1 MDIIV
6 KPNDWVLPNRIGY
19 NKKIYN
25 TFNPS
30 KYAAAAEA
38 APAAA
43 PASCKCTNDTCVIEE
58 SYIKLL
64 RQQKI
69 VKDYMQFDSP
79 YRGILLYHELGSGK
93 SIASI
98 AAAEGYVNQKKIVIM
113 TPASLSQNYEN
124 ELLIASKVGRDLKK
138 TWTQIKVNKKSP
150 EMMKDLTEKY
160 AIADKF
166 VKKSGLAW
174 VPLYKED
181 IEGAEVVIDKI
192 RYNSSDAKD
201 AKYRAEIDT
210 YINHILRNR
219 YTFINYNGL
228 TEKMI
233 KELGARPFDNAF
245 IIIDEIHNFISRIVN
260 GSRLAKAVYIHM
272 MNAKGTK
279 IILLSGTPIINQPH
293 EIATLINL
301 VRGPI
306 KEYNIDLLKKSNVP
320 DLKAITEHLREKN
333 LYNYID
339 YLDYNETSMSITL
352 IPEGFKRKNA
362 TGDDTTIMKDKW
374 GFSQEDLIKNITEVL
389 NKSNLVKLS
398 IKSKVI
404 VNEALPTDKVVF
416 NKLFIDDK
424 NITVKNEDLFKRR
437 ILGTISYYKTTG
449 SELFPRMLPTVSR
462 ELFMTDHQI
471 KKYLEVRSVEIKMD
485 DRKKVFQGKGKGG
498 AGGGDDIG
506 SVYRAFSR
514 MVCNFAFPD
523 EINRVFPNDVR
534 VLMKKE
540 LKEMVN
546 VDSDNGDDMDAVDL
560 DAAAGAAGAAGAD
573 AKKLNKE
580 VVAAYG
586 EQLEAAMDRLVK
598 NDYLTIDR
606 LREVYSPKFA
616 QMYEDIN
623 SSPGSVLVYS
633 QFRMIEGLGIFK
645 EVLNRQGY
653 AEINIVNNEEF
664 GYMVDDIEVFDK
676 IYDNKRYVV
685 FNSDRVKTNILM
697 NIFNGNSKAL
707 PKVIQE
713 QLKHLNIDKEQMYGK
728 IAKVMMI
735 TQSGAEGIS
744 LKNVRR
750 VLITEYFWNSVRI
763 DQVIGRAVR
772 TCSHKSLPVEDQ
784 TVQVFTYLMNFT
796 RKQIT
801 ENLTLRSKDKE
812 VSTDKHIYNIA
823 KSKEGL
829 VNSFLK
835 MLKAASLDCVIQAD
849 VNNPLSNGYKC
860 YSWPINVNDNE
871 LAYTN
876 NISLDK
882 KILQFKN
889 KQHIRKDR
897 GRVVLKNGKKYVIL
911 KDKLYDYYSYV
922 NAGILL
928 PILDARYP

>member
-6 KPNDWVLPNRIGY
+6 KPNEWVLPNRIGY

-30 KYAAAAEA
+30 KYASEAVA
-38 APAAA
+38 APAA
-43 PASCKCTNDTCVIEE
+43 CKCSNDTCEIEE

-124 ELLIASKVGRDLKK
+124 ELLIASKVGRNLKK
-138 TWTQIKVNKKSP
+138 TWTQIKVNKKSL
-150 EMMKDLTEKY
+150 EMMKDLTAKY

-166 VKKSGLAW
+166 VKKNGLAW
-174 VPLYKED
+174 VPLYKND
-181 IEGAEVVIDKI
+181 IEGAEIVIDKI

-233 KELGARPFDNAF
+233 KELGAKPFDNAF

-279 IILLSGTPIINQPH
+279 MILLSGTPIINQPH

-306 KEYNIDLLKKSNVP
+306 KEYNIELLKKSKVP
-320 DLKAITEHLREKN
+320 DLKAIIEHLRVKN

-339 YLDYNETSMSITL
+339 YIDYNETSISITL
-352 IPEGFKRKNA
+352 IPEGFKRASTDGANA
-362 TGDDTTIMKDKW
+362 GSTITKDKW
-374 GFSQEDLIKNITEVL
+374 TFSQEDLIKNITEVL
-389 NKSNLVKLS
+389 NKTDLVKLS
-398 IKSKVI
+398 IKNKVI
-404 VNEALPTDKVVF
+404 ANEALPTDKVVF
-416 NKLFIDDK
+416 NKLFIDDRGGGGRDDN

-449 SELFPRMLPTVSR
+449 SELFPRMLPNVAR

-485 DRKKVFQGKGKGG
+485 DRKKLFKGKGG
-498 AGGGDDIG
+498 AGGDDIG

-540 LKEMVN
+540 LKDMVN
-546 VDSDNGDDMDAVDL
+546 VDSDNGDDMDVAEA
-560 DAAAGAAGAAGAD
+560 DAAAADAAD
-573 AKKLNKE
+573 AKKLNKD

-598 NDYLTIDR
+598 NDYLTVDR

-664 GYMVDDIEVFDK
+664 GYMVDDIDVFDEK
-676 IYDNKRYVV
+676 YDNKRYVV

-707 PKVIQE
+707 PKIIQE

-772 TCSHKSLPVEDQ
+772 TCSHKSLPVEHQ

-796 RKQIT
+796 KKQLT

-849 VNNPLSNGYKC
+849 VNNPQSNGYKC
-860 YSWPINVNDNE
+860 YSWPINVNEDE
-871 LAYTN
+871 LSYTN
-876 NISLDK
+876 NIGLDK

-897 GRVVLKNGKKYVIL
+897 GRVILKNGKKYVIL

-928 PILDARYP
+928 PANV

>member
-6 KPNDWVLPNRIGY
+6 KPNEWILPNRIGY

-30 KYAAAAEA
+30 KYLETKERAAA

-43 PASCKCTNDTCVIEE
+43 CKCSNDTCEIEE

-98 AAAEGYVNQKKIVIM
+98 AAAEGYVKLKKIVIM

-124 ELLIASKVGRDLKK
+124 ELLIASKIGRDLKK

-150 EMMKDLTEKY
+150 EMMKDLAAKY
-160 AIADKF
+160 AITDKF
-166 VKKSGLAW
+166 VKKDGLAW
-174 VPLYKED
+174 VPLYKND
-181 IEGAEVVIDKI
+181 IEGAEIVIEKT
-192 RYNSSDAKD
+192 RYNSSDPKD
-201 AKYRAEIDT
+201 ARYRAVIDT

-279 IILLSGTPIINQPH
+279 MILLSGTPIINQPH

-306 KEYNIDLLKKSNVP
+306 KEYNIELLKKSNVP
-320 DLKAITEHLREKN
+320 DLNAITEHLREKN

-339 YLDYNETSMSITL
+339 YIDYNDTSVSITL
-352 IPEGFKRKNA
+352 IPEGFKREA
-362 TGDDTTIMKDKW
+362 GAAGVAAAAASTITKYK
-374 GFSQEDLIKNITEVL
+374 SPLIQQEDIIKNITEVL
-389 NKSNLVKLS
+389 NKSGLVKLS
-398 IKSKVI
+398 VKSKVI
-404 VNEALPTDKVVF
+404 ANEALPTDKVVF
-416 NKLFIDDK
+416 NKLFINDD
-424 NITVKNEDLFKRR
+424 NISVKNEDLFKRR

-449 SELFPRMLPTVSR
+449 SELFPRMLPNVAR

-485 DRKKVFQGKGKGG
+485 DRKKAFKGKGAGG
-498 AGGGDDIG
+498 AGGGGDDIG

-546 VDSDNGDDMDAVDL
+546 VDSDNGDDLDVADAAEA
-560 DAAAGAAGAAGAD
+560 AAAGAAD

-586 EQLEAAMDRLVK
+586 EQLDAAMDRLVK
-598 NDYLTIDR
+598 NDYLAIDK

-664 GYMVDDIEVFDK
+664 GYMVDDIEVFDE

-713 QLKHLNIDKEQMYGK
+713 QLRHLNIDKEQMYGK

-796 RKQIT
+796 KKQLT

-860 YSWPINVNDNE
+860 YSWPINVDDNE

-897 GRVVLKNGKKYVIL
+897 GQVVLKNGKKYVIL

-928 PILDARYP
+928 PASV

>member
-30 KYAAAAEA
+30 KYVIADA
-38 APAAA
+38 
-43 PASCKCTNDTCVIEE
+43 DTDGDTDDAKK
-58 SYIKLL
+58 YGMKLL

-69 VKDYMQFDSP
+69 VKDYMQYDSP

-98 AAAEGYVNQKKIVIM
+98 AASEGYVFKKKVVIM

-124 ELLIASKVGRDLKK
+124 ELLFASKVGRDLKRH
-138 TWTQIKVNKKSP
+138 WTQVKVNKKSA
-150 EMMKDLTEKY
+150 EMMKSLTDKY

-166 VKKSGLAW
+166 VKKNGLVW
-174 VPLYKED
+174 VPLYRGD
-181 IEGAEVVIDKI
+181 IEGAEVVIEKI
-192 RYNSSDAKD
+192 KYYSDT
-201 AKYRAEIDT
+201 KYREELDLSIS
-210 YINHILRNR
+210 HILRNR

-233 KELGARPFDNAF
+233 KELGAKPFDNAF

-260 GSRLAKAVYIHM
+260 GSRLAKSIYIHM

-279 IILLSGTPIINQPH
+279 LILLSGTPIINQPH

-306 KEYNIDLLKKSNVP
+306 KEYNVDLLKKSNAP
-320 DLKAITEHLREKN
+320 DLKAIVEHLQADN
-333 LYNYID
+333 LYRYVDSID
-339 YLDYNETSMSITL
+339 YTETTMTFTL
-352 IPEGFKRKNA
+352 IPDNFKRVDNN
-362 TGDDTTIMKDKW
+362 GTTITKETW
-374 GFSQEDLIKNITEVL
+374 AFSQEDLIKRIVDSL
-389 NKSNLVKLS
+389 NKANIVKLS
-398 IKSKVI
+398 IKNKVI
-404 VNEALPTDKVVF
+404 NNEALPSDKDIF
-416 NKLFIDDK
+416 NKLFIDDSGGRGGGDSK
-424 NITVKNEDLFKRR
+424 VIAIKNEDLFKRR

-449 SELFPRMLPTVSR
+449 SDLFPRMLPTISH
-462 ELFMTDHQI
+462 ELFMSDHQI
-471 KKYLEVRSVEIKMD
+471 KKYLEVRLVEIRMD
-485 DRKKVFQGKGKGG
+485 DRKKLFKGK
-498 AGGGDDIG
+498 GGGDDIG

-523 EINRVFPNDVR
+523 EIARVFPNDVR

-540 LKEMVN
+540 LKEMAN
-546 VDSDNGDDMDAVDL
+546 VDVEGSTDVDVDAMDGDA
-560 DAAAGAAGAAGAD
+560 
-573 AKKLNKE
+573 AKKLNKD
-580 VVAAYG
+580 VVAAYS
-586 EQLEAAMDRLVK
+586 EQLDAAMNKLVK
-598 NDYLTIDR
+598 QDYLAIEK
-606 LREVYSPKFA
+606 LRDIYSPKFA
-616 QMYEDIN
+616 QMYEDLVA
-623 SSPGSVLVYS
+623 SPGSVLVYS

-645 EVLNRQGY
+645 EVLNRQGF
-653 AEINIVNNEEF
+653 AEINIVNSESF
-664 GYMVDDIEVFDK
+664 GYMIDDMDIFDEQ
-676 IYDNKRYVV
+676 YDNKRYVI
-685 FNSDRVKTNILM
+685 FNSDRTKTKILM
-697 NIFNGNSKAL
+697 NIFNGNHKAL

-713 QLKHLNIDKEQMYGK
+713 QLAHINLEKEQMYGK
-728 IAKVMMI
+728 IVKAMMI

-763 DQVIGRAVR
+763 DQVVGRAVR
-772 TCSHKSLPVEDQ
+772 TGSHKSLPVADQ
-784 TVQVFTYLMNFT
+784 NVQVFTYLMNFT
-796 RKQIT
+796 KKQL
-801 ENLTLRSKDKE
+801 NDNPTLRSKDKE
-812 VSTDKHIYNIA
+812 ITTDKHIYNIA

-849 VNNPLSNGYKC
+849 VNQPLANGYKC
-860 YSWPINVNDNE
+860 YNWPINVNDNE
-871 LAYTN
+871 LSYTN
-876 NISLDK
+876 NINDDK

-922 NAGILL
+922 NAGLL
-928 PILDARYP
+928 IPASV

>member
-6 KPNDWVLPNRIGY
+6 KPKEWVLPNRIGY

-30 KYAAAAEA
+30 NYAATATPTKAVK
-38 APAAA
+38 PA
-43 PASCKCTNDTCVIEE
+43 CKCTDDTCDLED
-58 SYIKLL
+58 SYVKLL

-69 VKDYMQFDSP
+69 VKDYMQYDSP

-98 AAAEGYVNQKKIVIM
+98 AAAEGYVNLKKIVIM

-124 ELLIASKVGRDLKK
+124 ELLIASKIGRDLKK
-138 TWTQIKVNKKSP
+138 TWTQIKVNKKSV
-150 EMMKDLTEKY
+150 EMMKELSDKY
-160 AIADKF
+160 AIAEKF
-166 VKKSGLAW
+166 VKKNGLAW
-174 VPLYKED
+174 VPLYKGD
-181 IEGAEVVIDKI
+181 IDGAEVVIEKI
-192 RYNSSDAKD
+192 KYNSDTR
-201 AKYRAEIDT
+201 YRAELDVS
-210 YINHILRNR
+210 INHILRNR

-233 KELGARPFDNAF
+233 KELGAKPFDNAF

-260 GSRLAKAVYIHM
+260 GSRLAKSIYIHM

-279 IILLSGTPIINQPH
+279 LILLSGTPIINQPH

-306 KEYNIDLLKKSNVP
+306 KEFNVDLLKKSNAP
-320 DLKAITEHLREKN
+320 DLKAIVEHLQADN
-333 LYNYID
+333 LYRYVDSID
-339 YLDYNETSMSITL
+339 YTETTMTFTL
-352 IPEGFKRKNA
+352 IPDNFKRL
-362 TGDDTTIMKDKW
+362 DDNGTTITKDTW
-374 GFSQEDLIKNITEVL
+374 AFSQEDVIKRVVESL
-389 NKSNLVKLS
+389 NKANIVKLS
-398 IKSKVI
+398 IKNKVI
-404 VNEALPTDKVVF
+404 INEALPTDKVIF
-416 NKLFIDDK
+416 NKLFIDDSSGSGGRGDDK
-424 NITVKNEDLFKRR
+424 VIAIKNEDLFKRR

-449 SELFPRMLPTVSR
+449 SDLFPRMLPTISH
-462 ELFMTDHQI
+462 ELFMSDHQI
-471 KKYLEVRSVEIKMD
+471 KKYLEVRLIEIRMD
-485 DRKKVFQGKGKGG
+485 DRKKLFKGK
-498 AGGGDDIG
+498 GGGDDIG

-523 EINRVFPNDVR
+523 EIARVFPNDVR

-540 LKEMVN
+540 LKEMAN
-546 VDSDNGDDMDAVDL
+546 VDSDNADIEDA
-560 DAAAGAAGAAGAD
+560 DAA
-573 AKKLNKE
+573 KQLNKD
-580 VVAAYG
+580 VVAAYS
-586 EQLEAAMDRLVK
+586 EQLDVAMNKLVK
-598 NDYLTIDR
+598 QDYLTIDK
-606 LREVYSPKFA
+606 LRDVYSPKFA
-616 QMYEDIN
+616 QMYEDIRA
-623 SSPGSVLVYS
+623 SPGSVLVYS

-645 EVLNRQGY
+645 EVLNRQGF

-664 GYMVDDIEVFDK
+664 GYMIDDMDIFDEQ
-676 IYDNKRYVV
+676 YDNKRYVI
-685 FNSDRVKTNILM
+685 FNSDRTKTNILM

-713 QLKHLNIDKEQMYGK
+713 QLSHINLEKEQMYGK
-728 IAKVMMI
+728 VVKAMMI

-772 TCSHKSLPVEDQ
+772 TCSHKSLPVADQ
-784 TVQVFTYLMNFT
+784 NVQVFTYLMNFT
-796 RKQIT
+796 KKQL
-801 ENLTLRSKDKE
+801 NDNPTLRSKDKE
-812 VSTDKHIYNIA
+812 ITTDKHIYNIA

-835 MLKAASLDCVIQAD
+835 MLKAASLDCVIQSD
-849 VNNPLSNGYKC
+849 VNHPLANGYKC
-860 YSWPINVNDNE
+860 YNWPINVNDNE
-871 LAYTN
+871 LSYTN
-876 NISLDK
+876 NINDDK

-897 GRVVLKNGKKYVIL
+897 GQVVLKNGKKYVIL

-922 NAGILL
+922 NAGLL
-928 PILDARYP
+928 IPANM